1 MVIRWLR
8 RIVVALVAAFVVLYC
23 GDWAVYRM
31 RGSPQQSV
39 TVRHYLTVPLK
50 GGKSEFDFQ
59 GSNAVPCSVSLFSQD
74 GESACWQLR
83 RNAEQNTKI

>member
-1 MVIRWLR
+1 MMIRWLR
-8 RIVVALVAAFVVLYC
+8 RIVVALVATFVLLYC
-23 GDWAVYRM
+23 GDWAVYKM

-50 GGKSEFDFQ
+50 GGKSELDFQ

-74 GESACWQLR
+74 GESACLQLR
-83 RNAEQNTKI
+83 RHAEQITMI